1 MKKKENSKPVML
13 YVAEEIYNSIVDIKN
28 KDVNISKIDAIER
41 YIGTDS
47 YIKIS
52 SGRFHENLIK
62 QLESEGKLDNEI
74 SKLLEIQR
82 KNVLEKFKGNES
94 PYFAKSSFPLSN
106 SQNAFN
112 LLWRMCETYELWC
125 KEVGNKKLI
134 KLNIID

>member
-82 KNVLEKFKGNES
+82 KNILEKFKTNKS
-94 PYFAKSSFPLSN
+94 TYFAKSSFPLSDT
-106 SQNAFN
+106 QNAFD
-112 LLWRMCETYELWC
+112 LLWRMCESYELWC
-125 KEVGNKKLI
+125 SETEYKEKIVLKL
-134 KLNIID
+134 LN

>member
-1 MKKKENSKPVML
+1 MKKKGNSKPVML

-28 KDVNISKIDAIER
+28 KDTNISNIDAIER

-62 QLESEGKLDNEI
+62 ELESEGKLDNEI

-82 KNVLEKFKGNES
+82 KNVLEKFKINNS
-94 PYFAKSSFPLSN
+94 TYFAKSSFPLSDT
-106 SQNAFN
+106 QNAFD
-112 LLWRMCETYELWC
+112 LLWRMCESYELWC
-125 KEVGNKKLI
+125 NETGYKEKIVLKL
-134 KLNIID
+134 

>member
-1 MKKKENSKPVML
+1 MKKKENSKPAML

-62 QLESEGKLDNEI
+62 QLESEGKLDNET

-94 PYFAKSSFPLSN
+94 PYFAKSSFPLSDT
-106 SQNAFN
+106 QNAID
-112 LLWRMCETYELWC
+112 LLWRMCESYELWC
-125 KEVGNKKLI
+125 SEVGYKEKIVLKL
-134 KLNIID
+134 LN

>member
-1 MKKKENSKPVML
+1 ML

-28 KDVNISKIDAIER
+28 KDTNISKIDAIER

-62 QLESEGKLDNEI
+62 ELESEGKLDNEI

-82 KNVLEKFKGNES
+82 KNILEKFKTNKS
-94 PYFAKSSFPLSN
+94 TYFAKSSFPLSDT
-106 SQNAFN
+106 QNAFD
-112 LLWRMCETYELWC
+112 LLWRMCESYELWC
-125 KEVGNKKLI
+125 RETGYKEKIVLKL
-134 KLNIID
+134 LD